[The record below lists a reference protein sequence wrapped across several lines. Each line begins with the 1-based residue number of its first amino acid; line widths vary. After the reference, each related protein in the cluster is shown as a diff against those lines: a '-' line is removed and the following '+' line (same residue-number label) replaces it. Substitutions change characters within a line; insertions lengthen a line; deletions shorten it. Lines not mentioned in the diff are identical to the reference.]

1 MQMPRWKNV
10 LFLKN
15 SFTAPALSTQ
25 CSAFFHSTPTSC
37 EKGKNKWN
45 AFADESRAQQPS
57 KTSIRYTIRQ
67 KRADAKKAL
76 KDLLFTSESTRVS
89 FQNKDHPI
97 WKFDGKSGWDAELDT
112 KGRPNSSSRHLGKS
126 ARKKMKRKL
135 KRESV
140 PEDFDDPESIF
151 QERFRS
157 KWYTWS
163 YHRREDSSFQSSS
176 SGFEWREHSN
186 RTNQRTKNWKTLSD
200 TESDDEFCAV
210 GSYSDRKIL
219 GLPRRGPLKIEDVKN
234 AFRLSALKWH
244 PDKHQGPS
252 QAMAEEKFKLCA
264 NAYKSL
270 CDALS
275 SV

>member
-89 FQNKDHPI
+89 FQNKDHPV

-126 ARKKMKRKL
+126 ARKKMKCKL
-135 KRESV
+135 KRESE

-151 QERFRS
+151 QERFKEQMVYLELPS
-157 KWYTWS
+157 TGGLLFPK
-163 YHRREDSSFQSSS
+163 
-176 SGFEWREHSN
+176 
-186 RTNQRTKNWKTLSD
+186 
-200 TESDDEFCAV
+200 
-210 GSYSDRKIL
+210 KIL